1 MRVLQLDDTVDR
13 LRRENVKPLMTKNQ
27 PPTTATEPPP
37 SEIQTPPET
46 KTLGNTEWE
55 NQPPTTAMELPP
67 TESQTPPEN
76 EVVAT
81 TQWETLESDL
91 GSNKGSVSAPPSSK
105 HVTAS

>member
-13 LRRENVKPLMTKNQ
+13 LRRENVKPLLTKNQ
-27 PPTTATEPPP
+27 PPTTATELPP

-55 NQPPTTAMELPP
+55 NQPPTTATELPP

-81 TQWETLESDL
+81 TQWETLGSDL
-91 GSNKGSVSAPPSSK
+91 GINIGSVSAPPSS
-105 HVTAS
+105 